1 MNQEKKKV
9 TLLVLLLCLFAISL
23 VMLKNKQANDAQIM
37 GVKNTKPVKEKTT
50 GGKSSEAR
58 KMVIEEKL
66 KGYEKTTVKNDKSPS
81 INAALFKK
89 NIVEVI
95 EELDEIA
102 VSENTEGNVEVA
114 EELEEIAETEE
125 EMVED
130 VAEIIEE
137 IEEESKLKTFL
148 IGADYKNLGSLRS
161 SLVHNR
167 NQIRKLTKTTAKI
180 QSEENSLAVQEQL
193 IVLTQER
200 ERIKDVI
207 EENESQFS
215 ILGWIRKFLS
225 GYVSEPLDTEAEEEL
240 LEEVVDVLDDEIIEE
255 IEEEAEEQAEEAT
268 EAAEIT
274 GVDL

>member
-23 VMLKNKQANDAQIM
+23 VVLKNKQANDAQIM
-37 GVKNTKPVKEKTT
+37 GVKSTKPVKEKTT
-50 GGKSSEAR
+50 GGKSSKA
-58 KMVIEEKL
+58 KNVVVEEKL
-66 KGYEKTTVKNDKSPS
+66 KGYEKATSKNEKSPS
-81 INAALFKK
+81 INSALFKK

-95 EELDEIA
+95 EELDEVA
-102 VSENTEGNVEVA
+102 VSESAEGSVEVA
-114 EELEEIAETEE
+114 EELQEIVETEE
-125 EMVED
+125 EVVED
-130 VAEIIEE
+130 IAEIIEE
-137 IEEESKLKTFL
+137 IEEESTLKTFL
-148 IGADYKNLGSLRS
+148 VGADYKNLGSLRS

-167 NQIRKLTKTTAKI
+167 NQIRKLTKTTAKV
-180 QSEENSLAVQEQL
+180 QSEENNLVVQEQL

-255 IEEEAEEQAEEAT
+255 IEEEAEEEAEEAT
-268 EAAEIT
+268 GAAEVT
-274 GVDL
+274 GADL

>member
-1 MNQEKKKV
+1 VNKEKKKV
-9 TLLVLLLCLFAISL
+9 TLLILLLCCFTISL
-23 VMLKNKQANDAQIM
+23 VMLKNKQANDVQIM

-50 GGKSSEAR
+50 GGKSNEAQ
-58 KMVIEEKL
+58 KVVIEEKL
-66 KGYEKTTVKNDKSPS
+66 KGYEKTTIKDDKFPS
-81 INAALFKK
+81 INATLFKK
-89 NIVEVI
+89 NITEVI
-95 EELDEIA
+95 EELDDVA
-102 VSENTEGNVEVA
+102 VSENIEGNAEA
-114 EELEEIAETEE
+114 GEELQEIVETEE

-148 IGADYKNLGSLRS
+148 IGADYKNLGNLKS

-167 NQIRKLTKTTAKI
+167 NQIRKLTKTTVKV
-180 QSEENSLAVQEQL
+180 QSEENNLAVQEQL

-225 GYVSEPLDTEAEEEL
+225 GYVSESLDTEAEEEL
-240 LEEVVDVLDDEIIEE
+240 LEEVVDVLDEKIIEE
-255 IEEEAEEQAEEAT
+255 IEEEAEEAT
-268 EAAEIT
+268 GAAEVT